1 MSHSL
6 IHSFTHSFIHVCI
19 VNVDHPFLS
28 PIPFASFWTEFNP
41 VCIWENTH
49 THERRKACIIH
60 RFIVANHGRSPQL
73 QSLWN
78 DNRWTMCQSDD
89 GSCNGNNRRRPT
101 MSNDCLLAE
110 TRTLAHF
117 RSRPIV
123 IASRINNCLKVFVC
137 MYVYNGCV
145 YVCVCVYVDIFVVVY
160 QFKLFLCDCDC
171 NLNKTKNLVL
181 IWGCVV
187 QFHGFLLYSTSCIFF
202 YYYYISSCR
211 YFLPM
216 KPQLC

>member
-1 MSHSL
+1 MSTTL
-6 IHSFTHSFIHVCI
+6 SFP
-19 VNVDHPFLS
+19 PFLL
-28 PIPFASFWTEFNP
+28 PHFELNLILFVFGK
-41 VCIWENTH
+41 TH
-49 THERRKACIIH
+49 THTHKRRKACIIH

-145 YVCVCVYVDIFVVVY
+145 CVCVCWYICCCIPI
-160 QFKLFLCDCDC
+160 QII
-171 NLNKTKNLVL
+171 LVWL
-181 IWGCVV
+181 W
-187 QFHGFLLYSTSCIFF
+187 L
-202 YYYYISSCR
+202 
-211 YFLPM
+211 
-216 KPQLC
+216 